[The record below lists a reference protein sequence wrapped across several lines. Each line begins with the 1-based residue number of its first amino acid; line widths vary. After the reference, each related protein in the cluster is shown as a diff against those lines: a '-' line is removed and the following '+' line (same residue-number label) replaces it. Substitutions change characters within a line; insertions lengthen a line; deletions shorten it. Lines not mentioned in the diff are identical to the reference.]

1 MFKKIYELPCLDG
14 HKSFYGKARVMECT
28 NGETLLQSYDTI
40 VCKLDADGNFV
51 RLWSGYSATTQRH
64 INSFLQLNRLD
75 EFQGKANWDKMP
87 VASPRCPHSD
97 MPWQDSYRAMMA
109 RRAAH

>member
-75 EFQGKANWDKMP
+75 EFQGKATWDKMP

>member
-64 INSFLQLNRLD
+64 INSFLQLNSLV

>member
-64 INSFLQLNRLD
+64 VNSFLQLYRLD
-75 EFQGKANWDKMP
+75 ELQGKANWDKLP
-87 VASPRCPHSD
+87 VASPRRPHSD
-97 MPWQDSYRAMMA
+97 MTWQDSYRAMMA
-109 RRAAH
+109 RRAAR

>member
-1 MFKKIYELPCLDG
+1 MDEKIYELPCLDG
-14 HKSFYGKARVMECT
+14 HKSFHGKARVKECT
-28 NGETLLQSYDTI
+28 NGEKLLQSYDTI
-40 VCKLDADGNFV
+40 VCKLDAAGNFV
-51 RLWSGYSATTQRH
+51 RLWSGYSTTTQRH
-64 INSFLQLNRLD
+64 INSFLQLNGLD